1 MQRVL
6 YFIGIQFIFIYS
18 STIAQSLKIY
28 ISIFVEL
35 IDRDCAIKT
44 VRSKK
49 SATEAALATFRDGSN
64 FSQSLALV
72 PLLPRNMISLWQTLC
87 TKLSLFPPWL
97 LNQEREVRDGGWGRG
112 AHSQTHTHTDRH
124 THTYKHST
132 HTQTHSHLSTSLCH
146 FAALARLL
154 ETPQSDHPLPYLTLA
169 LLLPSNLRLMI
180 GSYPPAASP
189 RSPGRRGVPSS
200 DPPLVLREGNHQRFL
215 FAWSVPIYLILSL
228 SLFLSSSSFS
238 LSLHYRLSLTLG

>member
-112 AHSQTHTHTDRH
+112 AHSQTHTLTHKCTQRH
-124 THTYKHST
+124 THTNWRT
-132 HTQTHSHLSTSLCH
+132 HTQINTDIHTHTHTHTIPHRS
-146 FAALARLL
+146 
-154 ETPQSDHPLPYLTLA
+154 
-169 LLLPSNLRLMI
+169 LPSPF
-180 GSYPPAASP
+180 SFCQTTSVTPSPTAPP
-189 RSPGRRGVPSS
+189 
-200 DPPLVLREGNHQRFL
+200 
-215 FAWSVPIYLILSL
+215 
-228 SLFLSSSSFS
+228 
-238 LSLHYRLSLTLG
+238 TL